1 MTGETNIHN
10 WMRIEELYRKINWRS
25 ADKNYPT
32 LEEMEITED
41 VISAIDTESV
51 ERLQSFYIDS
61 RAIKLLEAEADY
73 HQISVEKLIRKII
86 TNHIERL

>member
-1 MTGETNIHN
+1 M
-10 WMRIEELYRKINWRS
+10 S
-25 ADKNYPT
+25 
-32 LEEMEITED
+32 LEERLPD
-41 VISAIDTESV
+41 YVISAIDTESV

-61 RAIKLLEAEADY
+61 RAIKLLEAEAEY